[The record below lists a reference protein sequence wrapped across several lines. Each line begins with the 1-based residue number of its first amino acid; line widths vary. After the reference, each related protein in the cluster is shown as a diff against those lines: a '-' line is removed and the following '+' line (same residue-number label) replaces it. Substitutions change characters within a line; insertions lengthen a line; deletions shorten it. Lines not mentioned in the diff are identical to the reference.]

1 MIGYNRHA
9 VRAADDPYRRTP
21 VDNSITIPNLRDA
34 VRHAVPNLVEGKLVP
49 VVLFVGLLELTGSTW
64 ALLAALAWSLGSI
77 GVRRSLS
84 RRVPGIVVLSAVA
97 LVARTIAAL
106 ATGSMVI
113 YFLQPTIT
121 TVLVGLAFLVSVG
134 RRNPLALRLACDVLP
149 FDEATTSH
157 PLVRQFF
164 VRLSVIWAMTSLV
177 NATITIWLLL
187 TQSTTTFVLVKSVL
201 GPATAGVTIAIGLVW
216 FRLTMMRSGLRL
228 VWAPA
233 TR

>member
-1 MIGYNRHA
+1 MN
-9 VRAADDPYRRTP
+9 D
-21 VDNSITIPNLRDA
+21 SITIPNIRDA
-34 VRHAVPNLVEGKLVP
+34 VRHAVPNIIEGKLVP

-77 GVRRSLS
+77 AVRRATS

-121 TVLVGLAFLVSVG
+121 TVLVGVAFLVSVG

-149 FDEATTSH
+149 FDDETTSH
-157 PLVRQFF
+157 PMVRQFF
-164 VRLSVIWAMTSLV
+164 VRLSLLWALTSLV
-177 NATITIWLLL
+177 NASITIWLLL

-201 GPATAGVTIAIGLVW
+201 GPTTAAVTIAIALVW
-216 FRLTMMRSGLRL
+216 LRVTMARTGLRL

-233 TR
+233 VGRRPAVAL